1 MPPSLA
7 NLVEWYSSW
16 MMPLPQSSSGRGVV
30 ARVSLSQYSPRWLTG
45 LALDGTHGHTPAGS
59 HPLHVSRA
67 DDVVVAGRVLV
78 LDAALEGD
86 GHRLEAAVRM
96 LADAEPL
103 LGRVKLPQVG
113 QSVSQPVNQSVVSW

>member
-1 MPPSLA
+1 M
-7 NLVEWYSSW
+7 
-16 MMPLPQSSSGRGVV
+16 
-30 ARVSLSQYSPRWLTG
+30 
-45 LALDGTHGHTPAGS
+45 
-59 HPLHVSRA
+59 HVSRA

-103 LGRVKLPQVG
+103 LGRVELPQAG
-113 QSVSQPVNQSVVSW
+113 QSVSRPVNQSVVSS